1 MSSDNSFKLNIDPLA
16 DKEFQNSIDWYEEN
30 QIDLG
35 NDFIKEVED
44 VLDLIKQ
51 NPYAFQLKKHQVREA
66 PVKKFPFQ
74 IVYKIYPKIKEILI
88 ISIFH
93 TSRNPK
99 AKQKGK

>member
-1 MSSDNSFKLNIDPLA
+1 MMGEDRFVIIYNTFA
-16 DKEFQNSIDWYEEN
+16 EKEYIESQKWYNEN
-30 QIDLG
+30 QAELG

-44 VLDLIKQ
+44 VLDLMEK

-74 IVYKIYPKIKEILI
+74 IVYKIYPSKKEILI

-93 TSRNPK
+93 THRNPK
-99 AKQKGK
+99 EKHKRK